1 VKVTVAI
8 VTYKR
13 AWALPYSL
21 SSITEQVRQPDEVL
35 IVLKPSGDGSEE
47 VISKYSSK
55 LPIRVV
61 IQQRGNFVDAIQMAL
76 DNAES
81 DLLIFMDDDAV
92 AEPQFIQKYVNLFS
106 TLPNAGGI
114 SGDVYKAY
122 LNNGLRKTNERSF
135 KAPTR
140 KVIYRAPLPE
150 YIDYVEWISRSGFM
164 GAREAPLMVPL
175 KVPF

>member
-1 VKVTVAI
+1 MKVTVAI

-76 DNAES
+76 DNAGS

-92 AEPQFIQKYVNLFS
+92 TEPQFI
-106 TLPNAGGI
+106 
-114 SGDVYKAY
+114 
-122 LNNGLRKTNERSF
+122 
-135 KAPTR
+135 
-140 KVIYRAPLPE
+140 
-150 YIDYVEWISRSGFM
+150 
-164 GAREAPLMVPL
+164 
-175 KVPF
+175 